1 VPLID
6 ALQTRVILLDIE
18 GTTTPVE
25 FVYQT
30 LFPYASRKL
39 ESFLQ
44 ENSQH
49 EVIQSLIQDLR
60 AQHDVDERDG
70 LKPPVW
76 VDHPHEER
84 LRSSVAFSRWLIIR
98 DSKCRPLKSLQGKIW
113 QQGFA
118 SGELHGEVFPD
129 VPIAFK
135 RWRRQNRLI
144 CIYSSGSVLAQQD
157 LFRTT
162 ASGDLTSYISAFF
175 DTSVGAKTE
184 GESYKKIADSFKHAP
199 HQFLFI
205 SDAVKEI
212 EAAQSAGMQALL
224 CNRDSRA
231 PLPTTERVIRS
242 FDSVLADS

>member
-1 VPLID
+1 MPLID
-6 ALQTRVILLDIE
+6 APQTRVILLDIE

-39 ESFLQ
+39 ESFLR

-49 EVIQSLIQDLR
+49 EEIQSLIQDLR

-70 LKPPVW
+70 VEPPIW
-76 VDHPHEER
+76 VDHPEEAR
-84 LRSSVAFSRWLIIR
+84 LRSIVAYGQWLIIR

-129 VPIAFK
+129 VQIAFE
-135 RWRRQNRLI
+135 RWRRQNRSI
-144 CIYSSGSVLAQQD
+144 CIYSSGSVLAQQN

-175 DTSVGAKTE
+175 DTSVGVKTE
-184 GESYKKIADSFKHAP
+184 GESYKKIADLFKLAP

-212 EAAQSAGMQALL
+212 EAAQSVGMQALL
-224 CNRDSRA
+224 CDRDSRA
-231 PLPTTERVIRS
+231 SLPTTERVIRS
-242 FDSVLADS
+242 FENVLPD

>member
-6 ALQTRVILLDIE
+6 ASQIHVILLDIE

-39 ESFLQ
+39 ESFLREHSQ
-44 ENSQH
+44 EK
-49 EVIQSLIQDLR
+49 EIQSLIQELR

-70 LKPPVW
+70 LEPPVW
-76 VDHPHEER
+76 MDHPDEAR
-84 LRSSVAFSRWLIIR
+84 LRSSVAYGQWLIIR
-98 DSKCRPLKSLQGKIW
+98 DSKCRPLKSLEGKIW
-113 QQGFA
+113 QHGFT

-129 VPIAFK
+129 VPVAFE
-135 RWRRQNRLI
+135 RWRRQKKMI
-144 CIYSSGSVLAQQD
+144 CIYSSGSVLAQKN
-157 LFRTT
+157 LFGTT

-184 GESYKKIADSFKHAP
+184 GESYKRIANSFKYAP

-205 SDAVKEI
+205 SDAAKEI
-212 EAAQSAGMQALL
+212 EAAQAAGMQALR
-224 CNRDSRA
+224 CERDVS
-231 PLPTTERVIRS
+231 PTVA
-242 FDSVLADS
+242 ADSAGVIHDFTNIFPD